1 MTHTLLRLLLLLCL
15 ILPAQAR
22 TLTGRVVAVSDGDT
36 LTLLAGSKQYK
47 IRLAQIDAPE
57 KKQPFGQ
64 RSRQS
69 LAELAYGRTV
79 DAEVATEDKYGRL
92 VATIRIEGQNIN
104 QEQIRRGMAWVYVH
118 YPHSADMLASER
130 QARSERR
137 GLWSQAN
144 PVPPWDWRR
153 QQKTGNDWEWLLQLL
168 SSQQAQAAKSD
179 APGLAYRCGDKLSC
193 KQMRSCEEARFHLQ
207 QCGVTRLDG
216 NGDGIPCEALCR

>member
-1 MTHTLLRLLLLLCL
+1 MTHALLRLLLLLCL

-22 TLTGRVVAVSDGDT
+22 TLTGRVVGVSDGDT
-36 LTLLAGSKQYK
+36 LTLLVDRKQYK

-57 KKQPFGQ
+57 KNQPFGQ

-92 VATIRIEGQNIN
+92 VAIIRIDGQNAN
-104 QEQIRRGMAWVYVH
+104 QEQVRRGMAWVYVH
-118 YPHSADMLASER
+118 YAHSADMLVSER
-130 QARSERR
+130 QARDAQR

-144 PVPPWDWRR
+144 PVAPWDWRR
-153 QQKTGNDWEWLLQLL
+153 QQKAGNDWDWLLPLL
-168 SSQQAQAAKSD
+168 SSRQAQAAKSD
-179 APGLAYRCGDKLSC
+179 TTRLAYTCGDKLSC
-193 KQMRSCEEARFHLQ
+193 KQMSSCEEARFYLQ